1 MNENKIEE
9 IKVITAELQKY
20 CEAYYKYDKPLVSDK
35 SYDKLYDLLLKLEKE
50 TGFIMANS
58 PTQKVQGEVIDKL
71 KKVIHNTPM
80 LSADKTQDINKIIK
94 FCGDKKVVLSF
105 KLDGLTLV
113 LRYNN
118 GKFIQA
124 ITRGSGTEG
133 EDVTHN
139 FKFCKNIPLE
149 IPYKDFLEIR
159 GEGIVSWE
167 NFNLINSDL
176 DEEDKYSHP
185 RSLASGSVRQL
196 DSNIFK
202 DRQVEFYAFKVV
214 ESSLNFETKTEQ
226 LMWLSNQGFPVIE
239 FANCHSN
246 IIEALIKD
254 NKFNR
259 EIYKYPTDGH
269 IIEFDDL
276 EYAKSLGVDVEFL
289 GRLGDE
295 EKAKRLSFGHFSNTY
310 QSWSTRS

>member
-1 MNENKIEE
+1 MNKIEE
-9 IKVITAELQKY
+9 IKVITQELQKY

-35 SYDKLYDLLLKLEKE
+35 SYDKLYDLLLELEKE

-139 FKFCKNIPLE
+139 FKFCK
-149 IPYKDFLEIR
+149 
-159 GEGIVSWE
+159 
-167 NFNLINSDL
+167 
-176 DEEDKYSHP
+176 
-185 RSLASGSVRQL
+185 
-196 DSNIFK
+196 
-202 DRQVEFYAFKVV
+202 
-214 ESSLNFETKTEQ
+214 FELK
-226 LMWLSNQGFPVIE
+226 
-239 FANCHSN
+239 
-246 IIEALIKD
+246 
-254 NKFNR
+254 
-259 EIYKYPTDGH
+259 
-269 IIEFDDL
+269 
-276 EYAKSLGVDVEFL
+276 
-289 GRLGDE
+289 
-295 EKAKRLSFGHFSNTY
+295 
-310 QSWSTRS
+310 